1 MTSNV
6 FIRFAVKFIFIL
18 FKMKITFVLF
28 VAALLFVVKG
38 FTYAGH
44 TISGDVSKQV
54 ADEIKAEL

>member
-1 MTSNV
+1 
-6 FIRFAVKFIFIL
+6 
-18 FKMKITFVLF
+18 MKITFVLF